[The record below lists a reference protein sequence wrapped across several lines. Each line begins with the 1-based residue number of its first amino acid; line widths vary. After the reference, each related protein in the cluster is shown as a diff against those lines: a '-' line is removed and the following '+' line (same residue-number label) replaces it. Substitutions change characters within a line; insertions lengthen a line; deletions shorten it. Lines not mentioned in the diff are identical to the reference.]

1 MSPRASFAVFVLP
14 RANAEIVY
22 AVTMHTRT
30 TRALLASAVF
40 AAALF
45 IAGCE
50 DQLTLANYDKIQTG
64 QAQHEVESLLGGP
77 GERDETTGL
86 SISAGGI
93 AGGSGGNSQSTY
105 IWKSRSKE
113 VSVVFT
119 GGKVV
124 NKSQRGLR

>member
-1 MSPRASFAVFVLP
+1 MK
-14 RANAEIVY
+14 IVY
-22 AVTMHTRT
+22 AVHMHNRT
-30 TRALLASAVF
+30 PRAFLASTVF

-50 DQLTLANYDKIQTG
+50 DHLTLANYDKIQTG
-64 QAQHEVESLLGGP
+64 QAQHEVEGLLGGP
-77 GERDETTGL
+77 GERDQTTGM

-105 IWKSRSKE
+105 IWKSKGKE

-124 NKSQRGLR
+124 NKSQRGLQ

>member
-1 MSPRASFAVFVLP
+1 MQ
-14 RANAEIVY
+14 N
-22 AVTMHTRT
+22 RT
-30 TRALLASAVF
+30 TRALFASAVF

-64 QAQHEVESLLGGP
+64 QQQHEVEQFLGGP
-77 GERDETTGL
+77 GERDETSGV

-93 AGGSGGNSQSTY
+93 ASGSSSNSQSTY
-105 IWKSRSKE
+105 IWKSKGKE
-113 VSVVFT
+113 VAVIFA

-124 NKSQRGLR
+124 TKSQRGLR

>member
-1 MSPRASFAVFVLP
+1 MR
-14 RANAEIVY
+14 
-22 AVTMHTRT
+22 TRT
-30 TRALLASAVF
+30 TRAVLVSTLF

-64 QAQHEVESLLGGP
+64 QQQYEVEQLLGGP
-77 GERDETTGL
+77 GERDETSGV

-93 AGGSGGNSQSTY
+93 ASGSGSNSQSTY
-105 IWKSRSKE
+105 LWKSKGKE
-113 VSVVFT
+113 IAVIFA

-124 NKSQRGLR
+124 TKSQRGLN